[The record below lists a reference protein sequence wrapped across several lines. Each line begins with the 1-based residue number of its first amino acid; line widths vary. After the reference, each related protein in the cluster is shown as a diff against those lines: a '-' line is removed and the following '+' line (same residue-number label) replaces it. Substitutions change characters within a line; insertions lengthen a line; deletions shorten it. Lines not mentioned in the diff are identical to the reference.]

1 MLQKYESNNIW
12 LWLFG
17 LRTSWLI
24 YSIPNVDVSSTASS
38 SFSSKTS
45 GDGYGG
51 RSKRLKH
58 VWALKKLF
66 VVVIYH
72 IGHNLL
78 GKIQQNRY
86 LYSWKIILPWQAYS
100 FTPLFNAKFPWSI
113 WSPQRRKSFI
123 GYWRSAGYKLQQT
136 KASFVVKSVDSRPE
150 PNNHRMSVMVSW
162 PVNSKAFDTNWSC

>member
-1 MLQKYESNNIW
+1 MIQERIYAIAKIYWHTKKLIRRCNKQIFTNYYLAWTYSFINKMLQKYESNNIW

-38 SFSSKTS
+38 SFSSNTS

-78 GKIQQNRY
+78 GKIQQNKY
-86 LYSWKIILPWQAYS
+86 LYSWKIILPGQAYS

-123 GYWRSAGYKLQQT
+123 GYWRSAGYKL
-136 KASFVVKSVDSRPE
+136 
-150 PNNHRMSVMVSW
+150 
-162 PVNSKAFDTNWSC
+162 